1 MPIEILSQG
10 KKNYYFEKK
19 ALYLAKK
26 ISKVLGLKNKR
37 IVINLLPAKEFSEIY
52 FFLRKE
58 SREVEF

>member
-10 KKNYYFEKK
+10 KKNYCFEKK
-19 ALYLAKK
+19 ILYLARK
-26 ISKVLGLKNKR
+26 ISKVLGLKNER
-37 IVINLLPAKEFSEIY
+37 IVINLLPPKEFSEIY